1 MPRPVHFEIHASD
14 PEKLVAFYT
23 RVFDWKFNHLP
34 HINYW
39 LIDTGAGEGINGGLM
54 KRLGPAAPEGAPVN
68 SYVVTIGVPSVDD
81 YLKRALDAGATV
93 ALAKMPIP
101 GVGWQVYVKDPDG
114 NILGLHQADA
124 SAK

>member
-14 PEKLVAFYT
+14 PEKLVAFYA

-34 HINYW
+34 HMDYW
-39 LIDTGAGEGINGGLM
+39 LIDTGPGEGINGGLM
-54 KRLGPAAPEGAPVN
+54 KRLGPAAPDGAPVK

-81 YLKRALDAGATV
+81 YLKRALDAGATI

-101 GVGWQVYVKDPDG
+101 GVGWQVYVKDLDG
-114 NILGLHQADA
+114 NILGLHQGDA